1 VTRAPIFALLMVLAA
16 CGSFR
21 PQPLESVGFL
31 ERSETRTEEGVTVTV
46 AVLTGE
52 ESEQVFGRSLA
63 NKGIQPVWV
72 SIVNRTDE
80 RFYVFPISLDPDYF
94 SPYEAAWMRHITWGG
109 STNDRIDDHFV
120 GLALPLLIRP
130 GSTSEGFVFTHLDL
144 GAKAVSVDLLGE
156 RTTRQFAFLVAVPG
170 LRADWQ
176 TVDFEN
182 LYEPEEITDYS
193 DHDAF
198 RAVLEGYPRAVRDS
212 AGEDEG
218 DPLNVVLIGEGRAV
232 LAALVRR
239 GWHMTETMYGSSAWK
254 TTWSFLFG
262 SRYRYSPISAL
273 YVFGRRQDVALQK
286 ARSSIHERN
295 HMRLWLAPV
304 TWNGKPVWLGQISRD
319 IGVRWTWRTITTHKI
334 DPDVDE
340 TRGYL
345 VQDLIASQHV
355 ASVGWVK
362 GVGAAPRPE
371 PRHNLT
377 GDPYFTDGLRLV
389 ALISNEPMG
398 LDEVQR
404 LDWERLPPRSGTLGP
419 RR

>member
-1 VTRAPIFALLMVLAA
+1 MRRASVSALLLLLAA

-21 PQPLESVGFL
+21 PQALDSVGFL
-31 ERSETRTEEGVTVTV
+31 DRAKTRTENGITVTV

-63 NKGIQPVWV
+63 NKGVQPVWISV
-72 SIVNRTDE
+72 DNSTDE
-80 RFYVFPISLDPDYF
+80 RFFVFPITLDPDYF
-94 SPYEAAWMRHITWGG
+94 SPLEVAWMRHITWGG
-109 STNDRIDDHFV
+109 ATNDRIDEHFAR
-120 GLALPLLIRP
+120 LALPVLVEPR
-130 GSTSEGFVFTHLDL
+130 SKTEGFVFTHLDL
-144 GAKAVSVDLLGE
+144 GAKMVNVDLLGE
-156 RTTRQFAFLVAVPG
+156 RTTRHFAFLAEVPG

-176 TVDFEN
+176 TVDFDS

-193 DHDAF
+193 DRDAF
-198 RAVLEGYPRAVRDS
+198 RAVLEAFPRAVRDEEG
-212 AGEDEG
+212 ADEG
-218 DPLNVVLIGEGRAV
+218 DPLNLVLIGEGRDV
-232 LAALVRR
+232 LATLVRR
-239 GWHMTETMYGSSAWK
+239 GWHMTETIYSSSAWK

-304 TWNGKPVWLGQISRD
+304 TWKGKPVWLGQISRD
-319 IGVRWTWRTITTHKI
+319 IGVRWTWRTIMTHKI

-345 VQDLIASQHV
+345 IQDLVASQHV
-355 ASVGWVK
+355 SAVGWVK
-362 GVGAAPRPE
+362 GVEAAPWSR

-389 ALISNEPMG
+389 ALISHEPVR
-398 LDEVQR
+398 LDEI
-404 LDWERLPPRSGTLGP
+404 ERLGWEALAPREGTIGS